1 MKSRLFASIAVG
13 VAVALSA
20 TGCAMLS
27 VQATEIPYSPSDG
40 VTVTGSAPLE
50 VRNAMVIANAS
61 GTRGNFVAA
70 IVNPTGDDLTL
81 IVKVGDSGPRLTI
94 DVPANSMTSPGD
106 GTTDPV
112 LIKGLDAKPGSTVKM
127 YFQSGDR
134 NGVTTQVPVLDG
146 ALPYYSDLVP
156 TRAPSPSPTPTA
168 MPTATPAPSPTP

>member
-1 MKSRLFASIAVG
+1 MKSRLFASIALG

-27 VQATEIPYSPSDG
+27 EQATEIPYSPSDG

-61 GTRGNFVAA
+61 GRLGNFVAA

-81 IVKVGDSGPRLTI
+81 IVKVGDSGPQI
-94 DVPANSMTSPGD
+94 KVDVPANGMISPGD

-146 ALPYYSDLVP
+146 ALPYYADLVP
-156 TRAPSPSPTPTA
+156 TRAPSPSPSPI
-168 MPTATPAPSPTP
+168 PTATPTPTPTP